1 MIIENKIKEN
11 EKINN
16 ELKIKNEELNKLKS
30 KLFDKYYIDNNKNEK
45 LFSINFTSVDQSFLY
60 PITCN
65 ENDSISK
72 LEQEVY
78 NEYPKYKDYNT
89 YLTVNGNIIKRFKTV
104 KENGIKKGN
113 AILVNIIED
122 ESSFI

>member
-16 ELKIKNEELNKLKS
+16 ELKIKNEELNKLKL
-30 KLFDKYYIDNNKNEK
+30 KLFDKLYIDNNNNEK

-65 ENDSISK
+65 ENDPISK

>member
-1 MIIENKIKEN
+1 MIIENIIKEN

-16 ELKIKNEELNKLKS
+16 ELKIKNEELNKLKL
-30 KLFDKYYIDNNKNEK
+30 KLFDKLYIDNNKNEK

-89 YLTVNGNIIKRFKTV
+89 YLTVNGNVIKRFKTLE
-104 KENGIKKGN
+104 ENGIKNGYRVL
-113 AILVNIIED
+113 LVD
-122 ESSFI
+122 QDDYG

>member
-16 ELKIKNEELNKLKS
+16 ELKIKNEELNKLKL

-122 ESSFI
+122 E